1 MKRILALLLAL
12 FLLLSCASAEEE
24 EFSVSNHNEEAFVE
38 LLTALVRAYEKP
50 SEEDGETIDSLLQ
63 DILDISENDYE
74 IAEAITSHWRKVY
87 LDPDYPLRMYHSGE
101 ETASELEETGLENS
115 DAHAFVVLG
124 YKLYNG
130 EMTKEL
136 KGRCRAAA
144 AAARSYP
151 GAILVCSGGATG
163 ENNPQRHT
171 EAGEMRKYLVKNCG
185 IDKSRI
191 FIDEKARDT
200 VENAVNTFEI
210 LREQG
215 IRTITIV
222 TSSYHQKWGQAIY
235 NAMNALYRQ
244 RFDYSV
250 EIVEN
255 YCYEKKPKDSFK
267 KDDRWAASQLAAVL
281 NLPGKLTKSL
291 PRP

>member
-1 MKRILALLLAL
+1 MLVLG
-12 FLLLSCASAEEE
+12 LLLSAALAEEKPVTYNILFSDLMNAYSDPSAENLAKAD
-24 EFSVSNHNEEAFVE
+24 SDAAVLNDDLALSLVE
-38 LLTALVRAYEKP
+38 SWKTVWLDPEYRLYLNGQDDP
-50 SEEDGETIDSLLQ
+50 SLLP
-63 DILDISENDYE
+63 
-74 IAEAITSHWRKVY
+74 V
-87 LDPDYPLRMYHSGE
+87 
-101 ETASELEETGLENS
+101 TGK
-115 DAHAFVVLG
+115 HAFIVLG
-124 YKLYNG
+124 YQLSNG
-130 EMTKEL
+130 EMTEEL
-136 KGRCRAAA
+136 IGRCDAAV
-144 AAARSYP
+144 AAARAFPDS
-151 GAILVCSGGATG
+151 ILVCSGGATG